1 MPNMDILEPHR
12 EELNRIVYSRH
23 SPHIRR
29 LRLLQSREE
38 RDKTGLYLI
47 DGVRFLS
54 QAVKQNVKI
63 ETVFVAPELL
73 QNSAAQRLVR
83 KLQRDGVP
91 ILRVTPEVYHSVSQA
106 EEPQGIGA
114 IARQKWERL
123 DQVRPS
129 RGLCWLAV
137 EAVQA
142 PGNFGTILRAS
153 EAVGGVGVILIGAE
167 ADPYDPATVWASM
180 GALFNQRL
188 IRAAPQEFAE
198 WKKRRQCALIG
209 TSPTAAQDYTAVAY
223 PDCSILLIGGEKRGL
238 SDFMLDL
245 CDLRVKIPMTG
256 SADSLNVAVATG
268 VLLYEIFNQKRG
280 RSSGLS
286 GSASS

>member
-1 MPNMDILEPHR
+1 M
-12 EELNRIVYSRH
+12 YSRH

-29 LRLLQSREE
+29 LRLLQHREE

-47 DGVRFLS
+47 DGIRFLS
-54 QAVKQNVKI
+54 QAVKQDARI

-73 QNSAAQRLVR
+73 KNIAAQRLVR

-106 EEPQGIGA
+106 DEPQGIGA
-114 IARQKWERL
+114 IVRQKWERL

-153 EAVGGVGVILIGAE
+153 EAVGGAGVILIGDE
-167 ADPYDPATVWASM
+167 ADPYDPATVRASM
-180 GALFNQRL
+180 GALFHQRL
-188 IRAAPQEFAE
+188 VRAAPQEFAE
-198 WKKRRQCALIG
+198 WKKRRQCTLIG
-209 TSPTAAQDYTAVAY
+209 TSPTAAQDYTTVAY
-223 PDCSILLIGGEKRGL
+223 PDCSILLLGGEKRGL
-238 SDFMLDL
+238 SDFLLDL
-245 CDLRVKIPMTG
+245 CDVRVKIPMAG

-280 RSSGLS
+280 RTAGANGKTSP
-286 GSASS
+286 